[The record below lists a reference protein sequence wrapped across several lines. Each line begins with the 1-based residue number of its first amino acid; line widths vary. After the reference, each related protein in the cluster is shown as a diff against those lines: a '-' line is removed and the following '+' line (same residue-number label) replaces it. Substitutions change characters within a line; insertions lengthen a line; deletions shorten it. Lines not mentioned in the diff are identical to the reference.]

1 MEVLPVSN
9 ETYNSEEDWD
19 YPDYPDCNE
28 PAQIEALSKR
38 LEAELR
44 EAKNTHL
51 MVGEVLLPNGLTHRI
66 AQDILRIADNE
77 PYGLRGCALYIN
89 FEGEGINKKLATF
102 RCDPSTAPTFEVYLT
117 LKQSTASWNN
127 FLPQFI
133 KKITRGSAVM
143 ISSDYQLQLKK
154 LYRSSLY

>member
-1 MEVLPVSN
+1 MDKFSRPRPLISKYFAISSANFGSYSVLVSVV
-9 ETYNSEEDWD
+9 SDWD
-19 YPDYPDCNE
+19 YPDYPDDCNE

-66 AQDILRIADNE
+66 AQDIFRIADNE

-89 FEGEGINKKLATF
+89 FEGEGINKKLTTF

-133 KKITRGSAVM
+133 K
-143 ISSDYQLQLKK
+143 
-154 LYRSSLY
+154 